1 MTIYKIK
8 LEDYN
13 NKKHAALFTEKEKE
27 MLFNFLEKNP
37 DDERALDFS
46 MRWFNCTMMTII
58 CLMVEKD
65 RII

>member
-1 MTIYKIK
+1 MTTYRMN
-8 LEDYN
+8 LEDYT

-27 MLFNFLEKNP
+27 ILFNFLEKNP
-37 DDERALDFS
+37 DDERALDFI

-65 RII
+65 KTI